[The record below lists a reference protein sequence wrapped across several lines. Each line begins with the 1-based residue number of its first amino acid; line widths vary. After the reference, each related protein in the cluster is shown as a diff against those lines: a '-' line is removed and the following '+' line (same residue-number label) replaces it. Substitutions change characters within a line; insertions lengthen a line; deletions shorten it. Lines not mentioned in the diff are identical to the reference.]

1 MEKPKFN
8 LLDGFII
15 LAVVLVI
22 AAAVYILGPKET
34 SNNIEPQNTVGI
46 FSIELTKAEK
56 SLADKFIAATDTGES
71 VWIGV
76 KERFEAKLDTIE
88 VSPAKKITTDLR
100 SGKAVMGEDPTLY
113 DIVVT
118 VTADALDTE
127 TAVSFSGTE
136 IRVGDETAVRG
147 KGFAGYG
154 FITNLKTVTE

>member
-1 MEKPKFN
+1 
-8 LLDGFII
+8 
-15 LAVVLVI
+15 
-22 AAAVYILGPKET
+22 
-34 SNNIEPQNTVGI
+34 
-46 FSIELTKAEK
+46 
-56 SLADKFIAATDTGES
+56 
-71 VWIGV
+71 
-76 KERFEAKLDTIE
+76 
-88 VSPAKKITTDLR
+88 
-100 SGKAVMGEDPTLY
+100 MGEDPTLY